1 MEKNRILFSP
11 VGHTDPVKSCRD
23 GALLHICR
31 NYHPAKV
38 YLFYSKEMCEIRAKD
53 NRYEFAIQDL
63 NQRLGLNIQCE
74 AILRPE
80 LEDVQKF
87 DLVSDMM
94 KSELDRI
101 HRAHPDDEILLN
113 VSSGTP
119 AMKGALILVANL
131 LPDSYHLKAVQVSA
145 PADTVKKKELDNKE
159 ESDRIM
165 EWIADNKDFAPDAE
179 IRSYTESKATIYAEI
194 IKKDICAHIDA
205 YDYAAALRQVAEMKD
220 HNGRISERAI
230 QLLEAANARLNELD
244 SKALSDLLSKEERA
258 AALVRING
266 ELRAISEYG
275 LWMQIK
281 LKSNQIADFIRGV
294 TPICYELPIQYMKH
308 ILGKDITSLRW
319 YDYRNYTG
327 DFFDKRKSNDPLYK
341 TCMEILD
348 RKYAPWGYNSKVA
361 WSSDS
366 MIELVKGLGS
376 DVSDVA
382 DFEELRSYEQ
392 NVRNKI
398 AHTICSTRSVG
409 YYSML
414 QPNDVWERLCR
425 LLRRTFGMTEEAF
438 EAYLGSY
445 DAMNE
450 IIKREVLRHIEGDV

>member
-101 HRAHPDDEILLN
+101 HRAHPDDEFLLN

-159 ESDRIM
+159 ESANIM
-165 EWIADNKDFAPDAE
+165 KEIRDNTDFAPDAE

-230 QLLEAANARLNELD
+230 QLLEAANARLNEGSVTKLH
-244 SKALSDLLSKEERA
+244 KALTGDEKTAVFSQSIGDLS
-258 AALVRING
+258 ALG
-266 ELRAISEYG
+266 EYAM
-275 LWMQIK
+275 WMLVK
-281 LKSNQIADFIRGV
+281 LKSKQSADFIRGI
-294 TPICYELPIQYMKH
+294 TPICYELPIKYLKYV
-308 ILGKDITSLRW
+308 LGKDITTIRESQER
-319 YDYRNYTG
+319 G
-327 DFFDKRKSNDPLYK
+327 DFFDFNKKEEPLYQE
-341 TCMEILD
+341 CMAILNKKFARYGYDDSKPWSSEIL
-348 RKYAPWGYNSKVA
+348 
-361 WSSDS
+361 
-366 MIELVKGLGS
+366 IELVNGFHAEL
-376 DVSDVA
+376 A
-382 DFEELRSYEQ
+382 DARDFKELREYEQ
-392 NVRNKI
+392 SVRNKV
-398 AHTICSTRSVG
+398 AHTIFKPKNVKHHTN
-409 YYSML
+409 L
-414 QPNDVWERLCR
+414 TIEDVWERLCR

-450 IIKREVLRHIEGDV
+450 IIKREVLRHIEGAV